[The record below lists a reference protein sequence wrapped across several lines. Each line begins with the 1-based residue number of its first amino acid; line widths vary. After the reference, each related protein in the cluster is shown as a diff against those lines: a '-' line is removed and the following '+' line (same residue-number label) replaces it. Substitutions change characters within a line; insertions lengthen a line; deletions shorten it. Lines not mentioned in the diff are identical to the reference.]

1 MSERIPF
8 EPTGKGKKKKVEKQ
22 KNQSA
27 PQPPASNLQIPQ
39 EVNNRIV
46 RRMAL
51 FCGVPTSLGFA
62 TFIAS
67 YIVVTNHWFELP
79 NTAVVLVSMACLGL
93 GVLGLTYGALS
104 ASWEEGR
111 LGGWFGWPEFRQN
124 FGNLLEAWKSQR
136 KPPNKNLDT

>member
-1 MSERIPF
+1 MSDRIPF
-8 EPTGKGKKKKVEKQ
+8 EPPGKGKKKKIEKQ
-22 KNQSA
+22 KNQPA
-27 PQPPASNLQIPQ
+27 APASQANLQIPP
-39 EVNNRIV
+39 EVNSRIV

-51 FCGVPTSLGFA
+51 FCGIPTSLGFA

-67 YIVVTNHWFELP
+67 YIIVTNHWFELP
-79 NTAVVLVSMACLGL
+79 NTAVVLISMACLGL

-111 LGGWFGWPEFRQN
+111 LGGWFGWQEFQQN

-136 KPPNKNLDT
+136 KATDKNSDT

>member
-27 PQPPASNLQIPQ
+27 PQPSSSNLQIPQ